1 MKPNFQLLE
10 SVRVSFSSLKSNKMR
25 SALTML
31 GIIIGTGAVITV
43 IALGK
48 GAGEAVQRSIQSLGS
63 NLIFVR
69 PGAARSGFVRLQ
81 SGSSTLLSNA
91 DAKAIGERCPSVAA
105 VVPETFRFGQLKYQ
119 NKNWNSQV
127 VGTLPE
133 YQTVRNVS
141 LREGSFFTEKD
152 LLQKERICI
161 LGFTVYENLFGD
173 QPALGKTIKING
185 INFTV
190 KGILEPKGQMAMFNQ
205 DDQVFIPLSTAQ
217 KRLLGI
223 DFLSNINIQAKSEL
237 HIDQA
242 ALEIEKLLR
251 KRHKLQGYEEND
263 FNVRTQLDILATR
276 EETSRTFSLLLAG
289 IALVSLLV
297 GGIGIMNIM
306 LVSVTERTREIGI
319 RMAIGAR
326 RKDILS
332 QFLIEALVLS
342 VLGGMLGILL
352 GVLGSVILS
361 KAANWNTLIAPS
373 SILVAF
379 FFSALVGI
387 FFGLYPARKASGLD
401 PIEALRY
408 E

>member
-1 MKPNFQLLE
+1 MKANFQLLE

-105 VVPETFRFGQLKYQ
+105 VVPETFRSGQLKYQ

-141 LREGSFFTEKD
+141 LQEGSFFTEKD

-161 LGFTVYENLFGD
+161 LGFTVYENLFGN

-237 HIDQA
+237 QIDQA

-326 RKDILS
+326 RRDILS

-342 VLGGMLGILL
+342 VLGGVLGILL

-373 SILVAF
+373 SILIAF

>member
-1 MKPNFQLLE
+1 MKANFQMLE
-10 SVRVSFSSLKSNKMR
+10 SIRVSFSSLKSNKMR

-91 DAKAIGERCPSVAA
+91 DAKAIQERCPSVTS
-105 VVPETFRFGQLKYQ
+105 VVPESFRFGQLKYQ

-161 LGFTVYENLFGD
+161 LGFTVYENLFGN

-326 RKDILS
+326 RRDILS

-373 SILVAF
+373 SILIAF

>member
-1 MKPNFQLLE
+1 MKANFQMLE
-10 SVRVSFSSLKSNKMR
+10 SIRVSFSSLKSNKMR

-91 DAKAIGERCPSVAA
+91 DAKAIQERCPSVTS
-105 VVPETFRFGQLKYQ
+105 VVPESFRFGQLKYQ

-161 LGFTVYENLFGD
+161 LGFTVYENLFGN

-326 RKDILS
+326 RRDILS

-373 SILVAF
+373 SILIAF

-401 PIEALRY
+401 PIESLRY

>member
-1 MKPNFQLLE
+1 MLE
-10 SVRVSFSSLKSNKMR
+10 SIRVSFSSLKSNKMR

-91 DAKAIGERCPSVAA
+91 DAKAIQERCPSVTS
-105 VVPETFRFGQLKYQ
+105 VVPESFRFGQLKYQ

-161 LGFTVYENLFGD
+161 LGFTVYENLFGN

-326 RKDILS
+326 RRDILS

-373 SILVAF
+373 SILIAF

>member
-1 MKPNFQLLE
+1 
-10 SVRVSFSSLKSNKMR
+10 MR

-91 DAKAIGERCPSVAA
+91 DAKAIQERCPSVTS
-105 VVPETFRFGQLKYQ
+105 VVPESFRFGQLKYQ

-161 LGFTVYENLFGD
+161 LGFTVYENLFGN

-326 RKDILS
+326 RRDILS

-373 SILVAF
+373 SILIAF

>member
-1 MKPNFQLLE
+1 MKANFQLLE

-91 DAKAIGERCPSVAA
+91 DAKAIQERCPSVTS
-105 VVPETFRFGQLKYQ
+105 VVPESFRFGQLKYQ

-161 LGFTVYENLFGD
+161 LGFTVYENLFGN

-326 RKDILS
+326 ERDILL
-332 QFLIEALVLS
+332 QFLLEAIIIS
-342 VLGGMLGILL
+342 VVGCFIGLLFGIGGALL
-352 GVLGSVILS
+352 TNALTGTMVIISGSSVV
-361 KAANWNTLIAPS
+361 
-373 SILVAF
+373 VAF
-379 FFSALVGI
+379 GVAAAVGI
-387 FFGLYPARKASGLD
+387 FFGFYPARKAARLD

-408 E
+408 Q